1 MIIIRHC
8 KNCLIPENFPNV
20 KLNNDCICNL
30 CIGKKDSVK
39 KDSISKKKLL
49 TEFEEYINKIKG
61 KQKYDCVLLFS
72 GGKDSSYML
81 YLLKEKYDLNVLT
94 VNVENGLEP
103 LVTHE
108 NIKNAI
114 KIFDVDHITVRP
126 ENNLLKRIY
135 RQKILDPEGKSYGES
150 ICHTCQKLI
159 VSAGL
164 NIAAKNNIPLVI
176 AAYSSD
182 QRERAEWSIENL
194 SNSWVPEILYSK
206 NFSEKDRGYYWDPK
220 KYEKIPRLI
229 FPLVYDSTNIKD
241 IIDILEKKKL
251 NTRKKLSYLY
261 TNCHM
266 GWLTIFLDIY
276 TNNYCLYLRQIFSQI
291 RDEKTSRLR
300 WLVLMPAGCWL
311 IKHKLFKGKEIKKA
325 LDHID
330 LSLND
335 IVK

>member
-20 KLNNDCICNL
+20 KLNKDCICNL
-30 CIGKKDSVK
+30 CIGKKDRVKNDSV
-39 KDSISKKKLL
+39 SKKKLQ

-61 KQKYDCVLLFS
+61 QQKYDCVLLFS

-114 KIFDVDHITVRP
+114 KIFDVDHIIVRP

-164 NIAAKNNIPLVI
+164 NIAAKKNIPLVI

-182 QRERAEWSIENL
+182 
-194 SNSWVPEILYSK
+194 
-206 NFSEKDRGYYWDPK
+206 
-220 KYEKIPRLI
+220 
-229 FPLVYDSTNIKD
+229 
-241 IIDILEKKKL
+241 
-251 NTRKKLSYLY
+251 
-261 TNCHM
+261 
-266 GWLTIFLDIY
+266 
-276 TNNYCLYLRQIFSQI
+276 
-291 RDEKTSRLR
+291 
-300 WLVLMPAGCWL
+300 
-311 IKHKLFKGKEIKKA
+311 
-325 LDHID
+325 
-330 LSLND
+330 
-335 IVK
+335 